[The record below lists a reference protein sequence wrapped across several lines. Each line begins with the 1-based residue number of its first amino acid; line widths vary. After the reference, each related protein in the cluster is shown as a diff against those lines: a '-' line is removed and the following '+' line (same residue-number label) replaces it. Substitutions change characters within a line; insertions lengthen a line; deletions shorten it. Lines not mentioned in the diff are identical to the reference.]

1 MIATLADIRRVL
13 MVNKFQYAKGG
24 AELYMYG
31 LADMLGREGV
41 DVRYFGM
48 RHRRNVASATSDHY
62 VSEVDFEQPPPGIGR
77 LRVAAR
83 AVYSVEARRRMSAL
97 LADQPPIDVAHLH
110 NVYHQLSPSILP
122 PLHRAGIPV
131 VMTVHD
137 YKLVCPVYTLTS
149 HGEIC
154 ERCVGGHFQN
164 AVRLR
169 CNRGSLAGSVLV
181 AGETWLHRSLRL
193 WEHGVDVFVTPSS
206 YLRDKLIA
214 GGYPAERVVAVPNFV
229 DPDRFRAHPE
239 PGGYFLYLGR
249 LSHEKGVETLIEAVA
264 GTTLELRI
272 AGEGPERERLEATAA
287 QAGARVEFLGHR
299 SGDHL
304 EQLVAG
310 ARAVVVPSRWPE
322 NCPLVVLEAMA
333 AAKPLIASRVGG
345 IPELVRDGEEA
356 LLVPHGEVE
365 PLRQA
370 MLRLDGSDELAA
382 TLGVSGR
389 RRVEALYG
397 PARHLESVAGAY
409 RQATRLRL
417 AAAA

>member
-1 MIATLADIRRVL
+1 
-13 MVNKFQYAKGG
+13 
-24 AELYMYG
+24 
-31 LADMLGREGV
+31 
-41 DVRYFGM
+41 
-48 RHRRNVASATSDHY
+48 
-62 VSEVDFEQPPPGIGR
+62 
-77 LRVAAR
+77 
-83 AVYSVEARRRMSAL
+83 
-97 LADQPPIDVAHLH
+97 
-110 NVYHQLSPSILP
+110 
-122 PLHRAGIPV
+122 
-131 VMTVHD
+131 
-137 YKLVCPVYTLTS
+137 VYTLTS

-272 AGEGPERERLEATAA
+272 AGEGPEREQLEAMAA
-287 QAGARVEFLGHR
+287 QTGARVEFVGHR
-299 SGDHL
+299 SGDDL
-304 EQLVAG
+304 ERLVSG

-333 AAKPLIASRVGG
+333 AAKPLIASMVGG
-345 IPELVRDGEEA
+345 IPELARDGEEA

-370 MLRLDGSDELAA
+370 MLRLAGSDELAA
-382 TLGVSGR
+382 ALGGAGR
-389 RRVEALYG
+389 GRVEALYG
-397 PARHLESVAGAY
+397 PAQHLESVAGAY

>member
-1 MIATLADIRRVL
+1 MIEELSGVRRVL

-31 LADMLGREGV
+31 LARLLEQQGIAIG
-41 DVRYFGM
+41 YFGM
-48 RHRRNVASATSDHY
+48 RHPRNVESSTARHY
-62 VSEVDFEQPPPGIGR
+62 VSQVDFESPPPGAER
-77 LRVAAR
+77 LGVAAR
-83 AVYSVEARRRMSAL
+83 AVYSIEARRRMSQL
-97 LADQPPIDVAHLH
+97 LSAEPAFDIAHLH
-110 NVYHQLSPSILP
+110 NVYHQLSPSILA
-122 PLHRAGIPV
+122 PLHRAGMPV

-149 HGEIC
+149 HGQMC

-181 AGETWLHRSLRL
+181 AGESWLHRTLKL

-206 YLRDKLIA
+206 YLRDKLIV

-229 DPDRFRAHPE
+229 DPERFRASPE
-239 PGGYFLYLGR
+239 PGGHFLYLGR

-264 GTTLELRI
+264 GTPMALRV
-272 AGEGPERERLEATAA
+272 AGEGPERERLEQMAA
-287 QAGARVEFLGHR
+287 ASGADIEFVGHQT
-299 SGDHL
+299 GDRL

-333 AAKPLIASRVGG
+333 VAKPLVASRVGG
-345 IPELVRDGEEA
+345 IPELAHDGEQA
-356 LLVPHGEVE
+356 LLVEQGDAAA
-365 PLRQA
+365 LRAA
-370 MLRLDGSDELAA
+370 MLRLHESDDLTRRLGLA
-382 TLGVSGR
+382 GR
-389 RRVEALYG
+389 ARVESLFG
-397 PARHLESVAGAY
+397 PERHLKAVAAAY

>member
-1 MIATLADIRRVL
+1 MIEQLAGVRRVL

-31 LADMLGREGV
+31 LARLLEQQGV
-41 DVRYFGM
+41 EIGYFGM
-48 RHRRNVASATSDHY
+48 RHPRNVESSTAGHY
-62 VSEVDFEQPPPGIGR
+62 VSQVDFESPPPGAER

-83 AVYSVEARRRMSAL
+83 AVYSIEARRRISQLLSAEP
-97 LADQPPIDVAHLH
+97 AFDVAHLH
-110 NVYHQLSPSILP
+110 NIYHQLSPSILA
-122 PLHRAGIPV
+122 PLHRAGLPV

-149 HGEIC
+149 HGQMC

-181 AGETWLHRSLRL
+181 AGESWLHRTLKL
-193 WEHGVDVFVTPSS
+193 WEHGIDVFVTPSS

-229 DPDRFRAHPE
+229 DPERFRASPE
-239 PGGYFLYLGR
+239 PGGHFLYLGR

-264 GTTLELRI
+264 GTPMALRV
-272 AGEGPERERLEATAA
+272 AGEGPERERLEQMAA
-287 QAGARVEFLGHR
+287 SSGVDIEFVGHQT
-299 SGDHL
+299 GDRL

-333 AAKPLIASRVGG
+333 VAKPLVASRVGG
-345 IPELVRDGEEA
+345 IPELARDGEQA
-356 LLVPHGEVE
+356 LLVEQGDAAA
-365 PLRQA
+365 LRAA
-370 MLRLDGSDELAA
+370 MLRLHESDDLTRRLGLA
-382 TLGVSGR
+382 GR
-389 RRVEALYG
+389 ARVESLYG
-397 PARHLESVAGAY
+397 PERHLQAVAAAY
-409 RQATRLRL
+409 RQASRLRL